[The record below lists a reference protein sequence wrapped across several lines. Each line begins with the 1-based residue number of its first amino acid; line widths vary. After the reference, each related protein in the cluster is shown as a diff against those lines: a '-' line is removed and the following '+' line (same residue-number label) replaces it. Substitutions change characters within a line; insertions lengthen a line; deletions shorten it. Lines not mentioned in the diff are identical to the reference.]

1 MDVKALEAALAASVV
16 VKACGQE
23 WELRAPSLAEALR
36 IQRGFHDAMP
46 EDADERAQ
54 HYVDTGIQC
63 ILDTL
68 EADVPRPLVERVV
81 TRTGLIGSP
90 LLKAAMVLCGLRVEE
105 EDDLPT

>member
-1 MDVKALEAALAASVV
+1 MDVKELEAALSSSAVVSV
-16 VKACGQE
+16 CGQE
-23 WELRAPSLAEALR
+23 WELRAPSLSEALK

-46 EDADERAQ
+46 EDVDERAQ

-68 EADVPRPLVERVV
+68 EVDVPRDLVERAVV
-81 TRTGLIGSP
+81 RTGLIGSP
-90 LLKAAMVLCGLRVEE
+90 LLKAAMTLCGLRAAE